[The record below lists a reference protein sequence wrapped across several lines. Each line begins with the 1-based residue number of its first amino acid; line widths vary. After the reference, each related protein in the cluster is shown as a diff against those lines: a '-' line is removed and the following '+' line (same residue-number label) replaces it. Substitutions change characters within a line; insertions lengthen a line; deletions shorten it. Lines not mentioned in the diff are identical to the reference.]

1 MFDLYNELFNY
12 DLYCNFLRSYCHLW
26 FLCFTGEMSMV
37 ELLEKY
43 KGAYASD
50 FEEPSASASPD
61 SSEESEGTEE
71 EAEEETEG
79 EDSADD
85 SSSSGELKFMMIV
98 VLSKVPTS
106 VPFST
111 RVKTSVKRSIETYN
125 KQRVLSVFNIFWTFS
140 IQEQWVIFLHLYCCF
155 LLWHHR
161 QQEIY

>member
-1 MFDLYNELFNY
+1 
-12 DLYCNFLRSYCHLW
+12 
-26 FLCFTGEMSMV
+26 MV

-98 VLSKVPTS
+98 ALSKVPIS
-106 VPFST
+106 VPVST
-111 RVKTSVKRSIETYN
+111 RADRRSPMADRP
-125 KQRVLSVFNIFWTFS
+125 QS
-140 IQEQWVIFLHLYCCF
+140 
-155 LLWHHR
+155 
-161 QQEIY
+161 

>member
-85 SSSSGELKFMMIV
+85 SSSSGELKYMMIV

-106 VPFST
+106 VPVST
-111 RVKTSVKRSIETYN
+111 RADRRSPMADKPQCWAGIVTPPGSN
-125 KQRVLSVFNIFWTFS
+125 FKLI
-140 IQEQWVIFLHLYCCF
+140 
-155 LLWHHR
+155 
-161 QQEIY
+161 